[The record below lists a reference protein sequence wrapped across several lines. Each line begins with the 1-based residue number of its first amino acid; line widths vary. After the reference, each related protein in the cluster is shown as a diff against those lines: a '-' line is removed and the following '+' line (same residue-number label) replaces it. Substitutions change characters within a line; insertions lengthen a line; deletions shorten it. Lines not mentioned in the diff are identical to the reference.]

1 MRMVEKN
8 GQILLQG
15 VSCFDLGRTLDCGQC
30 FSMETL
36 SRRLLGGRL
45 LRNLLPGQAGAHCF
59 DFYPY
64 KPPAHPGLL
73 DPLFRPGRGL
83 YYFVPE
89 LLHRSCFMPGCPVR
103 AGHPSAAP
111 GSVGNPVLF
120 YHQSKQQYPSHS
132 RHYRAVLFS
141 FGRSDGK
148 RPAGFSHAGTALLM
162 YDRGSCTAAQRIS
175 GQVPSGCGAKSVFRR
190 CQSKNRR
197 YTG

>member
-1 MRMVEKN
+1 MRMVEKKWTDSAA
-8 GQILLQG
+8 GCLLFRFRAHAG
-15 VSCFDLGRTLDCGQC
+15 LRTVL
-30 FSMETL
+30 SMEAL